1 MGPIQT
7 MGRGLVNG
15 ADSLVNLT
23 FIIKVER
30 IYNIKVKKN
39 YL

>member
-1 MGPIQT
+1 MGPIQY

-15 ADSLVNLT
+15 ADSLVNLR

-30 IYNIKVKKN
+30 IYNIKVNKI
-39 YL
+39 